1 MVRSYFTILYQNIL
15 FPWSQ
20 FKWQYFDV
28 SKLKLIKTNLIKN
41 HRWIYKNVLLE
52 STVFHYTIKFNIM
65 PQMVVEGKQTNCSTS
80 TCDCRAFS
88 HNYRE
93 EFDHSYMVIS
103 WKFCY
108 SITHFRLYSWTEL
121 VTSINIYRTSH
132 VNIEKQWRARVCS
145 FGMAIYF
152 DKDHIKK
159 I

>member
-15 FPWSQ
+15 FHWSQ
-20 FKWQYFDV
+20 FKRNDFDV

-52 STVFHYTIKFNIM
+52 SAVFHYTIKFNIM
-65 PQMVVEGKQTNCSTS
+65 PLMIVGEKQTDCSTA

-93 EFDHSYMVIS
+93 EYDHSCMVIS

-108 SITHFRLYSWTEL
+108 SITHFHLCSWTEM
-121 VTSINIYRTSH
+121 VNWINIYRTSH
-132 VNIEKQWRARVCS
+132 VNIEKT
-145 FGMAIYF
+145 
-152 DKDHIKK
+152 
-159 I
+159 